1 LKICI
6 EQILIK
12 KELFLNITN
21 TKLDLD
27 FVRSQFPAFKD
38 PLCKDWSFF
47 ENAGGSYVP
56 KHVIHRLNNF
66 MISTKVQPYA
76 EYPMS
81 KIAGDNMDEATEL
94 FAKMINA
101 KNKEI
106 IIGGSTSVNL
116 YVLSNALKYSLKPGD
131 EVIVTNQ
138 DHEANISPWRR
149 LSEVG
154 ANIKEWKINV
164 ETAEL
169 DIESFENL
177 LTDKTKIVA
186 VTHCSNIVGTVN
198 NLKKISELAHKKN
211 AIVIGD
217 GVSFAPHGFP
227 DVKELGVDFYTFSLY
242 KTYGPHLALLY
253 GKEHILKKLPN
264 QNHQFLEGNYPYT
277 INPGGPNHEE
287 LVSLIG
293 IYEYMMELFQ
303 HHFNTT
309 NFTVREKIT
318 EVNKLISMHEEEI
331 ANPILDYISKKNDL
345 NLIGKNKIINK
356 NRAPTISFTSKYKK
370 SSEISNILVSNKIAT
385 RNDNF
390 YAWRCL
396 EALKIDT
403 DDGLVRLSMSH
414 YNSKTDTDRIIEALE
429 KI

>member
-1 LKICI
+1 
-6 EQILIK
+6 
-12 KELFLNITN
+12 LNISN
-21 TKLDLD
+21 TKLDID

-56 KHVIHRLNNF
+56 KQVINRLNNF

-101 KNKEI
+101 NNKEI
-106 IIGGSTSVNL
+106 IIGGSTSINL

-154 ANIKEWKINV
+154 ANIKEWKINP

-169 DIESFENL
+169 DIKTFENL
-177 LTDKTKIVA
+177 LSDKTKIVA

-198 NLKKISELAHKKN
+198 KLKRISELAHKKN

-227 DVKELGVDFYTFSLY
+227 DIKELGVDFYTFSLY

-253 GKEHILKKLPN
+253 GKEDILKKLPN

-287 LVSLIG
+287 LASLIG
-293 IYEYMMELFQ
+293 IYDYMMNLYSY
-303 HHFNTT
+303 HFDN
-309 NFTVREKIT
+309 NDLSVRKKI
-318 EVNKLISMHEEEI
+318 NKINNLLSKHEEEI
-331 ANPILDYISKKNDL
+331 TNPILEYIHNRDDL
-345 NLIGKNKIINK
+345 KLIGKNKIQDK
-356 NRAPTISFTSKYKK
+356 NRAPTISFISRKKTSKEI
-370 SSEISNILVSNKIAT
+370 SEILVREKIAT

-396 EALKIDT
+396 KALGIDTEDGLIRLSLTHYNSIKDSEKAIEALK
-403 DDGLVRLSMSH
+403 
-414 YNSKTDTDRIIEALE
+414 